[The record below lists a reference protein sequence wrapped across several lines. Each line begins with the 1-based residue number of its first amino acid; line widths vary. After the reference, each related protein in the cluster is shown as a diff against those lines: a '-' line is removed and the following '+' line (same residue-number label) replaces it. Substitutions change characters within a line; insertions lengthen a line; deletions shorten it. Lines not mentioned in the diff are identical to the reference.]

1 MKISGES
8 IINCRLHES
17 QIGVWYLGQEG
28 FLFKNGDKHLV
39 VDPYLS
45 DYVDK
50 NCCQFVKWERL
61 YAPPISAEELSFV
74 DVVLCTHT
82 HYDHAD
88 PATVSVIAKNNPKTK
103 FVVPAPETE
112 VFVGYGIAKE
122 NIIPA
127 RNGEMISVDGFD
139 IIPVPSAHEELHIDE
154 NGNYHEL
161 GYIIIANGQKFFHA
175 GDMCIYDGLMELL
188 RGYDIDIAF
197 LPINGRDYFRN
208 KNDIIGNFNCEEA
221 VLLAKEIG
229 AKMLVPM
236 HHDLYAVNRVN
247 ICNFVSAV
255 SELDAYRKYHI
266 FAPGEMYVSMP
277 SEG

>member
-1 MKISGES
+1 MKVSGES
-8 IINCRLHES
+8 IVNCSLHES

-50 NCCQFVKWERL
+50 NCCRFVKWERL
-61 YAPPISAEELSFV
+61 YEPPVSAEEISFV

-88 PATVSVIAKNNPKTK
+88 PETLPIIAKNNPNTK
-103 FVVPAPETE
+103 FVVPAPEAE
-112 VFVGYGIAKE
+112 VLVGYGISRE

-127 RNGEMISVDGFD
+127 CDGEMISVEGFD
-139 IIPVPSAHEELHIDE
+139 IVPVPSAHEELHVDE

-161 GYIIIANGQKFFHA
+161 GYIIIANGKKFFHA
-175 GDMCIYDGLMELL
+175 GDMCIYDGLIELL

-247 ICNFVSAV
+247 ICNFVNAIN
-255 SELDAYRKYHI
+255 ELDAYRKYHV
-266 FAPGEMYVSMP
+266 FAPGEMYVSM
-277 SEG
+277 